1 MSRFKYEGNQKNEIK
16 SSVHTLAHALS
27 HTLLM
32 PGRYGKSL
40 RPLRPPLYPFTIP
53 PLLSAHPIVNFI
65 QESHTHGKEGV
76 WPSTRQKKKWQKRS
90 FKNVVSPKPLFSK
103 ICSTVYWRRESEA
116 LRQQAD
122 LLLTSWLMG
131 RNMKQETVGWI
142 FFTMLFQRPKIS
154 IISLIHSHVKTT
166 VHLWIVALSSL
177 FIKSG
182 LKHNPLIQPLV
193 MSQMVVLPLSC

>member
-1 MSRFKYEGNQKNEIK
+1 MSTHW
-16 SSVHTLAHALS
+16 HTLS
-27 HTLLM
+27 HTLCSCRDVTVKAWDLSDLLYILSLSHRYCRPM
-32 PGRYGKSL
+32 PLSTLSKSL
-40 RPLRPPLYPFTIP
+40 
-53 PLLSAHPIVNFI
+53 
-65 QESHTHGKEGV
+65 THMERRV
-76 WPSTRQKKKWQKRS
+76 CDLVQDKKKIWQKRF

-182 LKHNPLIQPLV
+182 LKRNPLIQPLV